1 MKHIK
6 KILISLLIVFVLI
19 LGALVAIPYFYKD
32 EIVAA
37 VKTAANENLTA
48 SVDFKDV
55 DISVFRHFPKLSVGL
70 EGLEVT
76 GTGAF
81 EGVKLVQCE
90 RLDVAVD
97 LWGAIMSD
105 KIAINQLYFK
115 KPDIKVYVLSDGQ
128 ANYDITKPDPT
139 ATSSSTDTGESSPI
153 QLEKYVIE
161 DGKILYDDRGLDMR
175 LEIEALNHSGS
186 GEFTSDIY
194 DFVMKTDAGKLS
206 VNYGGMQY
214 LSKAKAEWDATL
226 GADMK
231 QMKFTF
237 KENEMKV
244 NAMDM
249 ALDGWV
255 ALPNDVDITMDLTFG
270 SKRNTFKD
278 LLSIIPGAYTADFND
293 VQAAGGLQFA
303 GFVKGKY
310 NETTY
315 PAFSIGVKVDNGNF
329 KYPSL
334 PLGVSDI
341 NVDLSIKSPSERLND
356 MTINIPAF
364 NLRIGSNPIS
374 GRFFL
379 KTPESNPTVDTRING
394 TLNLAELSKAFPMD
408 GVSELAGIIKADITA
423 KASMSQIDQQQ
434 YEQVQMLGNFDMQQI
449 TYRAAGTPT
458 IQIKALESSLSPQRV
473 DIRNFDARLGRS
485 DLKASG
491 SIDNILAYFSTN
503 KTMTG
508 TMNFSAAFFDAN
520 EWMEPEAATTGTA
533 NTASSKVPSE
543 TAAAP
548 SEKVFDRWDFTVDG
562 EIGRLKY
569 DVYDLSNMRMK
580 GHFKPNKM
588 DISDFGLK
596 IGESDLSGNGRILN
610 AWNYL
615 FDNQTVA
622 GEVNLKSNYFD
633 LNQFMEETPATG
645 STGTATSSAPA
656 AEATGVIPVP
666 ENMDMTLH
674 ANMGKVRYTTYE
686 LNNLDGT
693 VVVRDKVA
701 KIEDCTANAF
711 GGLIGLAGEYNTQDL
726 SKPSYN
732 IDLALQNMGFKE
744 AYKNFVTVQ
753 KLSPIA
759 NLMDGKFNT
768 NLSMS
773 GLLGQDMTPDLNT
786 LSAAGFL
793 ETISAILSNFKPTQD
808 IANKLNMPYLSRLE
822 LGNTKNWFEIK
833 NGAVSIKPFNVQVRD
848 VAMQIGGTHSISQEM
863 NYQIVT
869 KTPRSAMQK
878 NAVGSGINSGLSFLS
893 GEASKYGVNIAQ
905 GEFINVRFDL
915 TGSIASPKVAIKV
928 LGSDGERSIQEEAG
942 SAAQATIDKAKDTL
956 STIANQKLDEA
967 KAKAKA
973 AADKAADSLRNLAN
987 QKIND
992 AANKAKEE
1000 VAKRAGEEIGQKA
1013 GEAVGKKAEEA
1024 LGDQGKKTVDDVK
1037 NKLDKWD
1044 PFKKKKSGG
1053 N

>member
-1 MKHIK
+1 
-6 KILISLLIVFVLI
+6 
-19 LGALVAIPYFYKD
+19 
-32 EIVAA
+32 
-37 VKTAANENLTA
+37 
-48 SVDFKDV
+48 
-55 DISVFRHFPKLSVGL
+55 
-70 EGLEVT
+70 
-76 GTGAF
+76 
-81 EGVKLVQCE
+81 
-90 RLDVAVD
+90 
-97 LWGAIMSD
+97 
-105 KIAINQLYFK
+105 
-115 KPDIKVYVLSDGQ
+115 
-128 ANYDITKPDPT
+128 
-139 ATSSSTDTGESSPI
+139 
-153 QLEKYVIE
+153 
-161 DGKILYDDRGLDMR
+161 
-175 LEIEALNHSGS
+175 
-186 GEFTSDIY
+186 
-194 DFVMKTDAGKLS
+194 
-206 VNYGGMQY
+206 
-214 LSKAKAEWDATL
+214 
-226 GADMK
+226 
-231 QMKFTF
+231 
-237 KENEMKV
+237 
-244 NAMDM
+244 
-249 ALDGWV
+249 
-255 ALPNDVDITMDLTFG
+255 
-270 SKRNTFKD
+270 
-278 LLSIIPGAYTADFND
+278 
-293 VQAAGGLQFA
+293 
-303 GFVKGKY
+303 
-310 NETTY
+310 
-315 PAFSIGVKVDNGNF
+315 
-329 KYPSL
+329 
-334 PLGVSDI
+334 
-341 NVDLSIKSPSERLND
+341 
-356 MTINIPAF
+356 
-364 NLRIGSNPIS
+364 
-374 GRFFL
+374 
-379 KTPESNPTVDTRING
+379 
-394 TLNLAELSKAFPMD
+394 
-408 GVSELAGIIKADITA
+408 
-423 KASMSQIDQQQ
+423 
-434 YEQVQMLGNFDMQQI
+434 
-449 TYRAAGTPT
+449 
-458 IQIKALESSLSPQRV
+458 
-473 DIRNFDARLGRS
+473 
-485 DLKASG
+485 
-491 SIDNILAYFSTN
+491 
-503 KTMTG
+503 
-508 TMNFSAAFFDAN
+508 
-520 EWMEPEAATTGTA
+520 
-533 NTASSKVPSE
+533 
-543 TAAAP
+543 
-548 SEKVFDRWDFTVDG
+548 
-562 EIGRLKY
+562 
-569 DVYDLSNMRMK
+569 
-580 GHFKPNKM
+580 
-588 DISDFGLK
+588 
-596 IGESDLSGNGRILN
+596 
-610 AWNYL
+610 
-615 FDNQTVA
+615 
-622 GEVNLKSNYFD
+622 
-633 LNQFMEETPATG
+633 
-645 STGTATSSAPA
+645 
-656 AEATGVIPVP
+656 
-666 ENMDMTLH
+666 
-674 ANMGKVRYTTYE
+674 
-686 LNNLDGT
+686 
-693 VVVRDKVA
+693 VA